1 MEEEIKEFVPYED
14 EWGEWIS
21 SPYQKLLKKS
31 ILNGVELLQL
41 PAEPNDYLIDKIL
54 WRNQIVILLAKEK
67 VGKSILSLQMACSLT
82 CGEQFLNEFDVARPM
97 KVLYVQ
103 AEGDRYETINRLK
116 SMISDQQVQWTAD
129 NFYHWFPPALSL
141 DREEG
146 YQEFVDK
153 VDEIG
158 IFPDVIFI
166 DPLYLA
172 MEGDLSDNKA
182 ARMFIRHCRMIQEK
196 YKCAVIINHH
206 EHRPIKEKQS
216 GWNIQEGDNSIMGS
230 FAWKAFA
237 SHVIRIELHKDKTR
251 TMSCHTQRNGQ
262 VEETLKMDL
271 VEHPLKFVVKSQ
283 EPPKNEQVRQI
294 IEQFGRA
301 VSKDEIVKAYG
312 FSDSTVRKSLQSLIK
327 SKQIRR
333 VNKGHI
339 PALYDIKPKNE
350 EPNGGNMKL

>member
-1 MEEEIKEFVPYED
+1 MENQNEFVPYED
-14 EWGEWIS
+14 EHGEWIV
-21 SPYQKLLKKS
+21 SPFQKLLKKP
-31 ILNGVELLQL
+31 ILNGTELLQL
-41 PAEPNDYLIDKIL
+41 PVEPNDYLIDKIL
-54 WRNQIVILLAKEK
+54 WKNQIVILLAKEK
-67 VGKSILSLQMACSLT
+67 VGKSILSLQMACALS
-82 CGEQFLNEFDVARPM
+82 CGEQFLNEFDVARPL

-116 SMISDQQVQWTAD
+116 SMISDQHVQWNPE

-141 DREEG
+141 DRQEG
-146 YQEFVDK
+146 YDEFITK
-153 VDEIG
+153 VTDIG
-158 IFPDVIFI
+158 IMPDVIFI

-182 ARMFIRHCRMIQEK
+182 ARMFIRYVRMIQEK
-196 YKCAVIINHH
+196 YRCALIIDHH

-283 EPPKNEQVRQI
+283 EPPRNEQVKQI
-294 IEQFGRA
+294 IAQFGRS
-301 VSKDEIVKAYG
+301 VSKEEIVKAYG
-312 FSDSTVRKSLQSLIK
+312 FSDSTVRKALQGLLK

-339 PALYDIKPKNE
+339 PALYDIKPKKE
-350 EPNGGNMKL
+350 EPKEEKSAT